1 MPQTLTIDETAM
13 QAAMPALVDR
23 LGTGALDRVE
33 MVRDGRVVA
42 ILTPPEAAPASGADI
57 YGFMRG
63 SVIVPPDFD
72 LTAPV
77 LERFLAEEQARF
89 ED

>member
-1 MPQTLTIDETAM
+1 MPQTLTIDESAVL
-13 QAAMPALVDR
+13 AAMPALVDR
-23 LGTGALDRVE
+23 LGTGTLDRVE

-42 ILTPPEAAPASGADI
+42 ILTPPDAAPATDADI

-63 SVIVPPDFD
+63 SVVIPSDYD

-77 LERFLAEEQARF
+77 LDRFLAEEQARF